1 MQQRAGLLF
10 LAKTTSRI
18 LLILEDS
25 KWTVPTFARK
35 STLLED
41 AEELLNSYSKGRIV
55 PIELYLSEDRGF
67 EYGTYVCLVEQEFLT
82 TAAATIAWS
91 SLDHLPK
98 QLHNGL
104 KATLNN
110 TLIRT
115 KIETVLE
122 LEMSNLLEKSS
133 RFQEDYTRYQSIIAE
148 MPEGDFKQ
156 DVNQLLKKLVVEI
169 KKLDSMHMEMV
180 YTRQLPSMGTDMKQ
194 EITTIR
200 KNLET
205 KIKDYQQSK

>member
-25 KWTVPTFARK
+25 KWTVPTFVRK
-35 STLLED
+35 STLLDD
-41 AEELLNSYSKGRIV
+41 ASGLLEKYSKGRIV

-67 EYGTYVCLVEQEFLT
+67 EYGTYVCLVEQEFLA
-82 TAAATIAWS
+82 TAAETIAWS

-122 LEMSNLLEKSS
+122 LENVK
-133 RFQEDYTRYQSIIAE
+133 
-148 MPEGDFKQ
+148 P
-156 DVNQLLKKLVVEI
+156 
-169 KKLDSMHMEMV
+169 
-180 YTRQLPSMGTDMKQ
+180 
-194 EITTIR
+194 IR
-200 KNLET
+200 K
-205 KIKDYQQSK
+205 I

>member
-1 MQQRAGLLF
+1 
-10 LAKTTSRI
+10 
-18 LLILEDS
+18 
-25 KWTVPTFARK
+25 VPTFARK
-35 STLLED
+35 STLLDD

-82 TAAATIAWS
+82 TANKTIAWS
-91 SLDHLPK
+91 DLDHLPK

-122 LEMSNLLEKSS
+122 LENV
-133 RFQEDYTRYQSIIAE
+133 Q
-148 MPEGDFKQ
+148 P
-156 DVNQLLKKLVVEI
+156 
-169 KKLDSMHMEMV
+169 
-180 YTRQLPSMGTDMKQ
+180 
-194 EITTIR
+194 IR
-200 KNLET
+200 K
-205 KIKDYQQSK
+205 IQ